1 MANAREMAHS
11 IFAASADWMPR
22 NLDRR
27 VEILFPLE
35 DKGTELRC
43 EWFEEWDLG
52 YTRKLLVMYI
62 GFESPYG
69 NESYRELYPDD
80 WAKEETIAQLV
91 AEVLTE
97 GKANFDEVKGE

>member
-11 IFAASADWMPR
+11 IFTQMVRSGKD
-22 NLDRR
+22 L
-27 VEILFPLE
+27 VLFPLE